1 MESTTSPFVRLLVF
15 GRQGAGKGTQ
25 AVRLAEHFGL
35 PHISTGDMLRAAVR
49 EGTEFGQRAKE
60 IMDAGHLVSD
70 EVMLGIISERL
81 AQPDAAHG
89 WLLDGFP
96 RTLQQGKDLVELT
109 GPDGIDLALDL
120 EVAEEVV
127 VDRISSRRVCI
138 SCGANYSVQVPPASP
153 WTCDVCG
160 GEVTQRD
167 DDTEQAVR
175 ERLATYLQ
183 QTVPVVKWFE
193 EQGLLFTFDG
203 AGDRDQITEELI
215 SAITHRLF

>member
-1 MESTTSPFVRLLVF
+1 MESTTNPPVRLLVF

-25 AVRLAEHFGL
+25 AIRLAEHFGV

-49 EGTEFGQRAKE
+49 EGTEFGQLAKE

-70 EVMLGIISERL
+70 EVMLGLISERL
-81 AQPDAAHG
+81 AQPDAAQG

-96 RTLQQGKDLVELT
+96 RTLQQGKDLVALT
-109 GPDGIDLALDL
+109 GADGIDLALDL
-120 EVAEEVV
+120 DVAEEVV
-127 VDRISSRRVCI
+127 VERISSRRVCA
-138 SCGANYSVQVPPASP
+138 SCGANYSVQVPPSSP
-153 WTCDVCG
+153 WVCDVCG
-160 GEVTQRD
+160 GAVTQRD

-193 EQGLLFTFDG
+193 TQGLLVTVDG
-203 AGDRDQITEELI
+203 AGDRDEITQELI
-215 SAITHRLF
+215 SVISGRLF

>member
-1 MESTTSPFVRLLVF
+1 LFF

-25 AVRLAEHFGL
+25 AVRLAEHFGV

-49 EGTEFGQRAKE
+49 EGTEFGQLAKE

-70 EVMLGIISERL
+70 DVMLGLISERL
-81 AQPDAAHG
+81 AQPDAAAG

-96 RTLQQGKDLVELT
+96 RTLQQAKDLVELT
-109 GPDGIDLALDL
+109 GSAGIDLALDL
-120 EVAEEVV
+120 DVEEDVV
-127 VDRISSRRVCI
+127 VDRISSRRVCS
-138 SCGANYSVQVPPASP
+138 SCGANYSVQVPPTSP

-167 DDTEQAVR
+167 DDTEKAVR
-175 ERLATYLQ
+175 ERLAIYLG

-193 EQGLLFTFDG
+193 EQGLLATIDG
-203 AGDRDQITEELI
+203 AGDRDQITKELI
-215 SAITHRLF
+215 SVITDRLF

>member
-1 MESTTSPFVRLLVF
+1 LFF

-25 AVRLAEHFGL
+25 AVRLADHFGV

-49 EGTEFGQRAKE
+49 EGTEFGQLAKE

-70 EVMLGIISERL
+70 DVMLGLISERL
-81 AQPDAAHG
+81 AQPDAAAG

-96 RTLQQGKDLVELT
+96 RTLQQAKDLVELT
-109 GPDGIDLALDL
+109 GSAGIDLALDL
-120 EVAEEVV
+120 DVEEDVV
-127 VDRISSRRVCI
+127 VDRISSRRVCS
-138 SCGANYSVQVPPASP
+138 SCGANYSVQVPPTSP

-167 DDTEQAVR
+167 DDTEKAVR
-175 ERLATYLQ
+175 ERLAIYLG

-193 EQGLLFTFDG
+193 EQGLLATIDG
-203 AGDRDQITEELI
+203 AGDRDQITKELI
-215 SAITHRLF
+215 SVITDRLF

>member
-1 MESTTSPFVRLLVF
+1 MESTTRPPVRLLVF

-25 AVRLAEHFGL
+25 AVRLAEQFGV
-35 PHISTGDMLRAAVR
+35 PHVSTGDMLRAAVR
-49 EGTEFGQRAKE
+49 EDTEFGRRAKE

-70 EVMLGIISERL
+70 EVMLGLISERL
-81 AQPDAAHG
+81 AQPDAVNG

-96 RTLQQGKDLVELT
+96 RTLQQGKDLMALT
-109 GPDGIDLALDL
+109 GADGIDLALDL
-120 EVAEEVV
+120 DVAEDVV
-127 VDRISSRRVCI
+127 VERISSRRVCS
-138 SCGANYSVQVPPASP
+138 SCGANYSVQVPPTSP

-175 ERLATYLQ
+175 ERLATYLL

-193 EQGLLFTFDG
+193 EQGLLATVDG
-203 AGDRDQITEELI
+203 VGDRDEITNELI
-215 SAITHRLF
+215 SLVTNRLF

>member
-1 MESTTSPFVRLLVF
+1 MESTTSPCVRLLFF

-25 AVRLAEHFGL
+25 AVRLAEHFGV

-49 EGTEFGQRAKE
+49 EGTEFGQLAKE

-70 EVMLGIISERL
+70 DVMLGLISERL
-81 AQPDAAHG
+81 AQPDAAAG

-96 RTLQQGKDLVELT
+96 RTLQQAKDLVELT
-109 GPDGIDLALDL
+109 GSAGIDLALDL
-120 EVAEEVV
+120 DVEEDVV
-127 VDRISSRRVCI
+127 VDRISSRRVCS
-138 SCGANYSVQVPPASP
+138 SCGANYSVQVPPTSP

-167 DDTEQAVR
+167 DDTEKAVR
-175 ERLATYLQ
+175 ERLAIYLG

-193 EQGLLFTFDG
+193 EQGLLATIDG
-203 AGDRDQITEELI
+203 AGDRDQITKELI
-215 SAITHRLF
+215 SVITDRLF